1 MRLLVVHAWMRGN
14 LGDVLQLSVLL
25 RMLRELDP
33 AVLDLAGYPATPAPA
48 TGELLALVDR
58 FRPEPFPLFWKFA
71 PRLVQR
77 AAIEPWWRSR
87 RRALFAEY
95 DAIVCAPGPYL
106 ADYDPRSPSALADIG
121 LARDLGHPIVLSS
134 HSIGP
139 LSDQGIGIVGR
150 ASACVARE
158 PATHGYL
165 AERGVACTVAADY
178 AFLYPYAT
186 AMAGRPPEPACR
198 VVFLRS
204 NNYRAAS
211 LRVVAGA
218 LMADGVELVPAA
230 AEPLVLA
237 TSDVHRDA
245 AFLAATAA
253 RLGIEWVGCRTVPE
267 LVQVIERA
275 TTVVSDRYHPAICAA
290 CLGKPARVLKNREPH
305 KMQGLDDLLSGHTV
319 TRLQDYARSGL
330 DAVRHALHNA
340 S

>member
-1 MRLLVVHAWMRGN
+1 MRGN

-58 FRPEPFPLFWKFA
+58 FRPEPFPLFWTFA
-71 PRLVQR
+71 PRFVQR

-87 RRALFAEY
+87 RRALFSEY
-95 DAIVCAPGPYL
+95 DAIICAPGPYL
-106 ADYDPRSPSALADIG
+106 ADYDPRSPSALADIV
-121 LARDLGHPIVLSS
+121 LACDLGRPCVLSS

-139 LSDQGIGIVGR
+139 LRDEAVRIVGR

-165 AERGVACTVAADY
+165 AARGVHSTLAADY
-178 AFLYPYAT
+178 AFLYPYAA
-186 AMAGRPPEPACR
+186 AMATAAPGPACR

-204 NNYRAAS
+204 NNYPVAS
-211 LRVVAGA
+211 LRVAQGA
-218 LMADGVELVPAA
+218 LMAGDTEIVPAA
-230 AEPLVLA
+230 PEPIVLA

-245 AFLAATAA
+245 AFLAAAA
-253 RLGIEWVGCRTVPE
+253 TRLGVERVGCRTVPE
-267 LVQVIERA
+267 LVNVIRRA
-275 TTVVSDRYHPAICAA
+275 TSVVSDRYHPAICAA

-305 KMQGLDDLLSGHTV
+305 KMQGLDDLLSGHSLTQ
-319 TRLQDYARSGL
+319 LQDYARSGL
-330 DAVRHALHNA
+330 DAVRSALQNA
-340 S
+340 L